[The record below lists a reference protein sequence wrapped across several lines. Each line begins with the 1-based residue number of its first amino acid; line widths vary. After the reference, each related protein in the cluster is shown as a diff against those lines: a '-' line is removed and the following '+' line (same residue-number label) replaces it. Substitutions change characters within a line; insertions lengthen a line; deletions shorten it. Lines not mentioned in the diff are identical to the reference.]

1 MFPGIGTI
9 EFIEDVGKG
18 SSGFIDIHQPVTDLV
33 KVDLPG
39 VEFAAGIEFIE
50 HLGYYLLP
58 VSIVMDMKSLDGERE
73 TIGFWWYR
81 KVRVAGQ
88 DCPQQSVSRAS
99 GTDYEE
105 RCATEVCRVI
115 GDRITAVERALKRRN
130 SVVDLMDKQWTSHF
144 YPRTSLYLSI
154 TVFADSIGL

>member
-58 VSIVMDMKSLDGERE
+58 VSIVMDMKSLDSERKA
-73 TIGFWWYR
+73 IGFRRYR
-81 KVRVAGQ
+81 KVRITGQ
-88 DCPQQSVSRAS
+88 DRPQQSVARTP

-115 GDRITAVERALKRRN
+115 GDRITAVERPLEGFEP
-130 SVVDLMDKQWTSHF
+130 VVDLVDE
-144 YPRTSLYLSI
+144 
-154 TVFADSIGL
+154 